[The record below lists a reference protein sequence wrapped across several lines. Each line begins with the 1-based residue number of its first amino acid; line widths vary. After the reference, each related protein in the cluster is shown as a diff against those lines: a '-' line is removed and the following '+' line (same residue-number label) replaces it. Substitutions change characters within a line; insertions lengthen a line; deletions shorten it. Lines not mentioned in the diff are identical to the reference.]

1 VSLAHAASLINNNNE
16 RKILRILKEIN
27 NNNNKMAKKSMIQRE
42 LKRQRLVMKYAK
54 KREMLKKLMKQST
67 ILKEKLALHRKL
79 HDLPKNSSFV
89 RLHNRCM
96 ITGRPKGFYRD
107 FGLSRHVLRE
117 IYHQGLLTGV
127 QKSSW

>member
-1 VSLAHAASLINNNNE
+1 
-16 RKILRILKEIN
+16 
-27 NNNNKMAKKSMIQRE
+27 MTKKSMIQRE

-54 KREMLKKLMKQST
+54 KREELKKQIKETSS
-67 ILKEKLALHRKL
+67 LKEKLTLHRKL
-79 HDLPKNSSFV
+79 QQLPRDSASV

-96 ITGRPKGFYRD
+96 ITGRPKGYYRG

-117 IYHQGLLTGV
+117 MAHQGLLPGV